1 MESAKRR
8 KQIDS
13 VFMQITGSKIR
24 FLNFISMLI
33 VEFSHLIKNKEYKV
47 SLMWCKS
54 DLENLIAKGK
64 LNKMLVV
71 WMF

>member
-1 MESAKRR
+1 MNLIKWMESAKRR

-33 VEFSHLIKNKEYKV
+33 VEFSHLIKNKEYIKC
-47 SLMWCKS
+47 L
-54 DLENLIAKGK
+54 
-64 LNKMLVV
+64 
-71 WMF
+71 